1 MSLPDLT
8 LGLTDTHVLLTGSSG
23 FIGSST
29 VLHLLAAGCKVTAVD
44 IKDPPPSLTPNP
56 PFSNLHFLTAD
67 ITSED
72 AVAAAFASA
81 RSKFGTVQTCIA
93 LASIDYSF
101 LPHHESLVDMSVDQ
115 WRRTMQVNVE
125 GTFITARAWLRHVK
139 EFAREE
145 TRNVGLVIVGSE
157 SGLYGERGNA
167 DYGAGKA
174 AVQVGL
180 VKSLMADVTRVHP
193 QARCV

>member
-1 MSLPDLT
+1 
-8 LGLTDTHVLLTGSSG
+8 
-23 FIGSST
+23 
-29 VLHLLAAGCKVTAVD
+29 
-44 IKDPPPSLTPNP
+44 
-56 PFSNLHFLTAD
+56 
-67 ITSED
+67 
-72 AVAAAFASA
+72 
-81 RSKFGTVQTCIA
+81 
-93 LASIDYSF
+93 
-101 LPHHESLVDMSVDQ
+101 MSVDQ